1 MADREK
7 VMTWLE
13 ICGENRDCSGT
24 CPYSENGFGEYGE
37 CRETLMTDAFELLKW
52 QGDAL
57 EQMRLDNEDLRKCYA
72 ELMKE
77 QQPKTGHWLKK
88 MSSCPSAIAMGG
100 SKISACDLCGG
111 WGKKTFQYCPHCG
124 AKMEKQP

>member
-1 MADREK
+1 MEGSRLTPEA
-7 VMTWLE
+7 
-13 ICGENRDCSGT
+13 ICSGLRMIQAG
-24 CPYSENGFGEYGE
+24 YERQGEDFNIVFAEGEYGKGQHRIE
-37 CRETLMTDAFELLKW
+37 VSFCRLLSEAVELL
-52 QGDAL
+52 
-57 EQMRLDNEDLRKCYA
+57 
-72 ELMKE
+72 KE

-111 WGKKTFQYCPHCG
+111 WGKKSFQYCPHCG

>member
-1 MADREK
+1 MR
-7 VMTWLE
+7 L
-13 ICGENRDCSGT
+13 I
-24 CPYSENGFGEYGE
+24 
-37 CRETLMTDAFELLKW
+37 DA
-52 QGDAL
+52 DAL
-57 EQMRLDNEDLRKCYA
+57 VEEIQSVYVEEKSEDPKWAIGLRYSKHIVRN
-72 ELMKE
+72 MPTVE

-88 MSSCPSAIAMGG
+88 MASCPSAIAMGG

>member
-1 MADREK
+1 MAEMKHDKFARMKYKNGESLFVNTEYITAYGFIK
-7 VMTWLE
+7 EQDQTVITVLGEGKE
-13 ICGENRDCSGT
+13 IYFPGDQTNK
-24 CPYSENGFGEYGE
+24 
-37 CRETLMTDAFELLKW
+37 LL
-52 QGDAL
+52 
-57 EQMRLDNEDLRKCYA
+57 
-72 ELMKE
+72 KE